1 MSVFLKALM
10 EQRRKFLDGLDA
22 NEGDINL
29 DIFEDFYPD
38 QAHFVF
44 ELLQNAE
51 DTGATEASFT
61 LTEEGCWFEHNGT
74 RPFTESDVR
83 AITGI
88 HNSTKTKASDQI
100 GKFGIGFKSVF
111 VYTLTPTIY
120 SNNFSFRISRLVMPE
135 PVAGDPSIEKK
146 TKFWLPF
153 NNPNKTPQAAF
164 SEVRAGLNELAE
176 TTLLFLPNIESIKW
190 AMDSEPSGE
199 VLRIERA
206 DSHIEVLKQI
216 SGRTTTSSHFLR
228 FDQPVAGL
236 DKHRVAIAFALDFLP
251 NVQAFSS
258 DKPLSQQLKI
268 VSTPGQVAVFFPAN
282 KETSG
287 LRFHLHAPFVPELSR
302 ASIKETPANKPL
314 FEQLAALT
322 ASSLHAIRD
331 LGLLS
336 TDFLAVLPNL
346 QDQLGTR
353 YVGIRESAY
362 RAMNTE
368 PLTPTHS
375 KGHAPAQ
382 TLVQAKSSLKEL
394 LGPEDIEFLIDYDDQ
409 PPRWAASRALQGTN
423 VERFMNGL
431 AIKDWDIEAFIDRI
445 DEKVSEGNW
454 RGADAEFMAW
464 LAGKSA
470 EWHQQFYALLA
481 RDSEAQ
487 GELNRLK
494 RCRIVRLGDGTH
506 SIGQKCH
513 FPDDRGLK
521 SGAVLCVDP
530 AVYSAGR
537 SKAQQESARKF
548 LEDVGVTNV
557 GERQL
562 VEAILKGTY
571 SSDTRPLNQRE
582 YLAHMRRF
590 IKLLDEDPS
599 CAALLSTF
607 SLFMGK
613 DNKWRKPAGI
623 YLDAPYLDTALGEYF
638 GILGASNQLSPLA
651 DFYQSLPID
660 TVKITRFAEKL
671 GCFTKITIARS
682 SCSKNPQWSYLS
694 SVSGERYTSPI
705 DRDYVISRFHLLVAK
720 KSEKLARLVWSTL
733 CSLPDTGHGYDS
745 THHQNPLRAVYRKNE
760 RGGAHF
766 ANSQL
771 VHQLRNAP
779 WVPQR
784 SGEFVRPAQALAEML
799 PDGFTFDPGW
809 PWIKAIQFGKGIE
822 LQAQRT
828 QAKAAEAVER
838 QRKQEEAAEAL
849 GFEDAETARKLAE
862 IPIDELKRILAKWER
877 NESEARR
884 APEFPERESPN
895 PERRAQRMAERALA
909 APEKTY
915 EVRERSVRT
924 SDKDARQ
931 LARPYLGDLYTN
943 AADEMVCQ
951 ACHQAMPFNLP
962 DGSPYYEAPELL
974 PEASAELVEN
984 HLALC
989 PTCCAKWRHARATSD
1004 ADVIAALRSAPT
1016 PEITVTLAG
1025 ELTVVR
1031 FVQVHLD
1038 DIRAI
1043 ISVTVDSATVP
1054 VEVK

>member
-1 MSVFLKALM
+1 MSVFLKTLM

-83 AITGI
+83 SITGI
-88 HNSTKTKASDQI
+88 HNSTKIKAPDQI
-100 GKFGIGFKSVF
+100 GKFGVGFKSVF

-120 SNNFSFRISRLVMPE
+120 SNDFSFRISRLVMPE
-135 PVAGDPSIEKK
+135 PVAGDPSIGKN

-153 NNPNKTPQAAF
+153 NNPNKARQTAF

-190 AMDSEPSGE
+190 SMEGEPSGE

-206 DSHIEVLKQI
+206 DSHIEVLRQI
-216 SGRTTTSSHFLR
+216 GGRTTTSSNFLR

-236 DKHRVAIAFALDFLP
+236 EKQRVAIAFALDFLP

-258 DKPLSQQLKI
+258 EKPLSQQLKI

-314 FEQLAALT
+314 FEQLAILT
-322 ASSLHAIRD
+322 ASALHRIRD

-336 TDFLAVLPNL
+336 TDFLAVLPNP

-353 YVGIRESAY
+353 YVGIRESVY
-362 RAMNTE
+362 EAMNTE

-394 LGPEDIEFLIDYDDQ
+394 LGPEDIEFLIDYDDE
-409 PPRWAASRALQGTN
+409 PPHWAASRALQGTN

-431 AIKDWDIEAFIDRI
+431 AIKDWDIEAFIDCI
-445 DEKVSEGNW
+445 EEKVSEGNW
-454 RGADAEFMAW
+454 RGVDAAFMTW
-464 LAGKSA
+464 LAGKGT

-487 GELNRLK
+487 GEINRLK
-494 RCRIVRLGDGTH
+494 RCRIVRLTDGTH

-513 FPDDRGLK
+513 FPDDRGLR
-521 SGAVLCVDP
+521 SGGVLCVDT

-562 VEAILKGTY
+562 VDAILKSTY
-571 SSDTRPLNQRE
+571 ASDTRTLNQRE

-599 CAALLSTF
+599 CASLLSSF
-607 SLFMGK
+607 PLFLGK
-613 DNKWRKPAGI
+613 DNKWHKPASI
-623 YLDAPYLDTALGEYF
+623 YLDAPYIETALGEYF

-660 TVKITRFAEKL
+660 TPKITRFAERL
-671 GCFTKITIARS
+671 GCLTKITIARS

-705 DRDYVISRFHLLVAK
+705 DRDYIIGRFHLLAAK
-720 KSEKLARLVWSTL
+720 KSEKLARLVWSTM
-733 CSLPDTGHGYDS
+733 CSLPDTGHAYDS

-766 ANSQL
+766 ASSQL
-771 VHQLRNAP
+771 VHQLRSEA

-784 SGEFVRPAQALAEML
+784 GGEFVRPAQARAELL

-809 PWIKAIQFGKGIE
+809 PWIKAIQFGKGVQ
-822 LQAQRT
+822 LQNERT
-828 QAKAAEAVER
+828 QAEAAAAVER

-849 GFEDAETARKLAE
+849 GFDDAETARKLAA
-862 IPIDELKRILAKWER
+862 IPMDELIRILAKWER
-877 NESEARR
+877 NESEAPDS
-884 APEFPERESPN
+884 PEFPERESPN
-895 PERRAQRMAERALA
+895 PERRAQRMAERARA
-909 APEKTY
+909 APQKSY
-915 EVRERSVRT
+915 ETRDRSVRT
-924 SDKDARQ
+924 TDKDARQ
-931 LARPYLGDLYTN
+931 LARPYLVDLYTN
-943 AADEMVCQ
+943 PAGEMICQ
-951 ACHQAMPFNLP
+951 ACYQAMPFLLA
-962 DGSPYYEAPELL
+962 DGSPYFEAPELL

-989 PTCCAKWRHARATSD
+989 PTCCAKWRHARASSD
-1004 ADVIAALRSAPT
+1004 ADVIAALRSALT
-1016 PEITVTLAG
+1016 PEINVTLAG
-1025 ELTVVR
+1025 EATIIG
-1031 FVQVHLD
+1031 FVQIHLD
-1038 DIRAI
+1038 DLRTI
-1043 ISVTVDSATVP
+1043 ISVTVGSTSVP
-1054 VEVK
+1054 VEAK